1 MKLNAPLS
9 LSFEPKAVP
18 AGRWWLGWLQLLCAW
33 LLCMLLCA
41 NVALVLTKGWPQDE
55 AVPHAKTA
63 SGCAPA
69 EATARPGARESQTVP
84 QKPGRAPR
92 CGGA

>member
-1 MKLNAPLS
+1 MKSNASLPLS
-9 LSFEPKAVP
+9 FGPKPTPP
-18 AGRWWLGWLQLLCAW
+18 ARWWLAWLQLLCAW

-55 AVPHAKTA
+55 TRPQAKA
-63 SGCAPA
+63 QGDCAPTEVVA
-69 EATARPGARESQTVP
+69 
-84 QKPGRAPR
+84 KPRRTPR

>member
-1 MKLNAPLS
+1 MKLNMPLS

-55 AVPHAKTA
+55 AAPQAKTSSA
-63 SGCAPA
+63 CALA
-69 EATARPGARESQTVP
+69 ETTARPGASGGQTVP
-84 QKPGRAPR
+84 QKPVRTPR